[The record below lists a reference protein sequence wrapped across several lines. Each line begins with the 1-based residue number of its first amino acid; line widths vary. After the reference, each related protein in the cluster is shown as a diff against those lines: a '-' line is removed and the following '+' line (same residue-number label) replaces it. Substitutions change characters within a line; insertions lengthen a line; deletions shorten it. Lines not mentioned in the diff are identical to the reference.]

1 MTNNKLEFLNKLAVL
16 FKEYNV
22 EVFADVNDGGLYDA
36 ATVELTIEDKV
47 NGNLFLQG
55 KDGYPYIE
63 LEDINKAIEQL
74 KGNN

>member
-22 EVFADVNDGGLYDA
+22 EVFADVTDDDDYSTGSVD
-36 ATVELTIEDKV
+36 LTIEDKD
-47 NGNLFLQG
+47 NGNVFLSG
-55 KDGYPYIE
+55 KDNYPYIE